1 MGSIRMLQACSSKTN
16 MTSCNSSFLS
26 QFIPHELWDTFSQ
39 WFMYEWMFAIR
50 ESLRNPLT
58 KCINSLTL
66 LWLNQRCY
74 LYGRQWPI
82 CSGFERVCVLLI
94 LLFPSSSSSSPPNVC
109 VLGRENLLSFSQA
122 ATLSDSVTNDRLPC
136 PPPLFPFHFLSALV
150 ED

>member
-1 MGSIRMLQACSSKTN
+1 

-26 QFIPHELWDTFSQ
+26 QFIPPELWDTFSR
-39 WFMYEWMFAIR
+39 WFTYELMFAVR
-50 ESLRNPLT
+50 ERNLGFWILLRDVFFRVH
-58 KCINSLTL
+58 KQINSLTL
-66 LWLNQRCY
+66 FWLNQWRCN
-74 LYGRQWPI
+74 I
-82 CSGFERVCVLLI
+82 ETAVALLI
-94 LLFPSSSSSSPPNVC
+94 GLWALSLCALRTLVSLLLFTPKCVC